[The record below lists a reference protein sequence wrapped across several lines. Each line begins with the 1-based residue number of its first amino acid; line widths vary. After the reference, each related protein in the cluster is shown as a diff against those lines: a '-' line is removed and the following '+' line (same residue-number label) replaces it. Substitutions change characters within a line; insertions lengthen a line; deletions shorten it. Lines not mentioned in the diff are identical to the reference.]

1 MPIAKVNGAEI
12 YYEEAGSGSP
22 LILSPGGLQ
31 GVLSSYQPVSAQL
44 SQAHRV
50 ITYDRRFGGQS
61 TSPLVVQ
68 TWDLVCQDV
77 IGLMDVLGIEQAYL
91 GGGSFGA
98 AIALGCAVRYP
109 ERVWAIVPS
118 NIAGGVI
125 CEAYLAMKL
134 FKSAEMAM
142 TQGIKAVVDAFDPD
156 DRFAPFTPERAQYDP
171 QYRRMLEAMPPED
184 FAQVMRDTIYAL
196 FEGPYLT
203 LGMSEKRLMAIRT
216 PTLMMPG
223 NNDIHPRSVAE
234 QAHRL
239 VPNARWAEI
248 RPHAEEPERYVD
260 RVLQFLAEVEA
271 NTQERVLSSC

>member
-1 MPIAKVNGAEI
+1 MPIAKVNGAEM

-31 GVLSSYQPVSAQL
+31 GVLSSYQPVSAKL
-44 SQAHRV
+44 SQAHRI

-61 TSPLVVQ
+61 NSPLVVQ

-77 IGLMDVLGIEQAYL
+77 IGLMDVLGIEKAHL

-109 ERVWAIVPS
+109 ERVRAIVPS

-203 LGMSEKRLMAIRT
+203 LGMSAKRLR
-216 PTLMMPG
+216 G
-223 NNDIHPRSVAE
+223 CGR
-234 QAHRL
+234 
-239 VPNARWAEI
+239 
-248 RPHAEEPERYVD
+248 RP
-260 RVLQFLAEVEA
+260 
-271 NTQERVLSSC
+271 C

>member
-1 MPIAKVNGAEI
+1 MSIAKVNGAEI

-31 GVLSSYQPVSAQL
+31 GGLSSYQPVSAKL

-61 TSPLVVQ
+61 TSTMVVQ
-68 TWDLVCQDV
+68 TWDMVCQDV
-77 IGLMDVLGIEQAYL
+77 IGLMDVLGIEQASL

-98 AIALGCAVRYP
+98 AIAFGCAVRYP
-109 ERVWAIVPS
+109 ERVRAIVPS

-134 FKSAEMAM
+134 FKSADMAM

-156 DRFAPFTPERAQYDP
+156 DRFAPFTPERAQYDS
-171 QYRRMLEAMPPED
+171 QYRRILEAMPPED

-203 LGMSEKRLMAIRT
+203 LGMSAKRLQGLRT
-216 PTLMMPG
+216 PTLIMPG
-223 NNDIHPRSVAE
+223 NNDIHPRRVAE
-234 QAHRL
+234 QVHRL
-239 VPNARWAEI
+239 IPNARWAEV
-248 RPHAEEPERYVD
+248 RPHAEEPDTYVH
-260 RVLQFLAEVEA
+260 RVRQFLAEVEA
-271 NTQERVLSSC
+271 SGEDRHR

>member
-1 MPIAKVNGAEI
+1 MPRAKVNGAEI
-12 YYEEAGSGSP
+12 YYEEAGSGPP

-31 GVLSSYQPVSAQL
+31 GVLSSYQPVRTQL
-44 SQAHRV
+44 SQTHRV
-50 ITYDRRFGGQS
+50 IVYDRRFGGQS
-61 TSPLVVQ
+61 TSPMVVQ

-77 IGLMDVLGIEQAYL
+77 IGLMDVLGIEKAHL

-98 AIALGCAVRYP
+98 AIAFGCAVRYP

-171 QYRRMLEAMPPED
+171 HYRQMLEAMLPED
-184 FAQVMRDTIYAL
+184 FAHVMRATIYAL
-196 FEGPYLT
+196 FDGPYLT
-203 LGMSEKRLMAIRT
+203 LGMSAKRLQGIRT
-216 PTLMMPG
+216 PTLLMPG
-223 NNDIHPRSVAE
+223 HNDIHPRRVAE
-234 QAHRL
+234 QVHRL
-239 VPNARWAEI
+239 MPNARWAEV
-248 RPHAEEPERYVD
+248 RPHAEEPEKYVD
-260 RVLQFLAEVEA
+260 RVRQFLAEVEA
-271 NTQERVLSSC
+271 SREDRHR

>member
-31 GVLSSYQPVSAQL
+31 GVLSSYQPVSAKL
-44 SQAHRV
+44 SQAHRI

-61 TSPLVVQ
+61 NSPLVVQ

-77 IGLMDVLGIEQAYL
+77 IGLMDVLGIEKAHL

-109 ERVWAIVPS
+109 ERVRAIVPS

-156 DRFAPFTPERAQYDP
+156 DRFAPFTPERAQYVP

-203 LGMSEKRLMAIRT
+203 LGMSEKWLRGLRT
-216 PTLMMPG
+216 PTLLMPG
-223 NNDIHPRSVAE
+223 NNDIHPRRVAE
-234 QAHRL
+234 QVHRL
-239 VPNARWAEI
+239 IPNARWAEV
-248 RPHAEEPERYVD
+248 RPHAEEPDKYVH
-260 RVLQFLAEVEA
+260 RVRQFLAEVEA
-271 NTQERVLSSC
+271 SGEDRRR

>member
-12 YYEEAGSGSP
+12 YYEEAGSGPP

-31 GVLSSYQPVSAQL
+31 GVLASYQPVSATL
-44 SQAHRV
+44 SQTHRV
-50 ITYDRRFGGQS
+50 IVYDRRFGGQS
-61 TSPLVVQ
+61 NSPLVVQ

-77 IGLMDVLGIEQAYL
+77 IGLMDVLGIAQASL

-98 AIALGCAVRYP
+98 AIAFGCAVRYP
-109 ERVWAIVPS
+109 ERVQAIFPS

-142 TQGIKAVVDAFDPD
+142 TQGIKAVVDAFDPN

-171 QYRRMLEAMPPED
+171 PYRRRLEAMPPED
-184 FAQVMRDTIYAL
+184 FAHVMRDTIYAL

-203 LGMSEKRLMAIRT
+203 LGMSEKSLRELRT
-216 PTLMMPG
+216 PTLLMPG
-223 NNDIHPRSVAE
+223 NNDIHPRRVAE
-234 QAHRL
+234 QVHRL
-239 VPNARWAEI
+239 LPNARWAEV
-248 RPHAEEPERYVD
+248 RPHAEEPEKYVD
-260 RVLQFLAEVEA
+260 RVRQFLSEVEA
-271 NTQERVLSSC
+271 SGEDRHI